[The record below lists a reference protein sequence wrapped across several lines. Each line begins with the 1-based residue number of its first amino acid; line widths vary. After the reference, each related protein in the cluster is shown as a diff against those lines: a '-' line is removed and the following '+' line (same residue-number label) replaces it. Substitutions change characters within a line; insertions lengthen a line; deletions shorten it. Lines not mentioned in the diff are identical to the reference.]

1 MIARSALARMDLCV
15 PDAQRKVKYLVAER
29 LWRCLANSTS
39 CSSMC
44 LRSCGGVPANET
56 QVDDYCARFGA
67 LERIELRKV
76 LVRGPLAGDPR
87 NHGQQKHER
96 AAQVRSRKAR

>member
-1 MIARSALARMDLCV
+1 
-15 PDAQRKVKYLVAER
+15 
-29 LWRCLANSTS
+29 
-39 CSSMC
+39 MC

-76 LVRGPLAGDPR
+76 LVRGPGDPR